1 MTTTAERPLRS
12 PMTDVALLSRTFQ
25 ITERRPGQPL
35 AQVDTLQVR
44 KMRSLTQTR
53 LHQSGLSRLADDA
66 ALVVSELVTNA
77 VQHSHGR
84 KITLT
89 LALRDG
95 HLDIRVHDGVP
106 SRLPIASKPDAHAEN
121 GRGLWLVESIASQWH
136 GSWGISDKGA
146 TTWCDLALEVS

>member
-1 MTTTAERPLRS
+1 
-12 PMTDVALLSRTFQ
+12 
-25 ITERRPGQPL
+25 
-35 AQVDTLQVR
+35 
-44 KMRSLTQTR
+44 MRSLTQTR

-106 SRLPIASKPDAHAEN
+106 SRLPIAPKPDAHAEN